1 MGASDGS
8 QTSSIEVCSY
18 GGLVAG
24 MCCRAGQWQE
34 LGPDASP
41 QKLWGP
47 RLLAWTCTTANA
59 SHSTHDSGVSCC
71 LARVVTGLGLTAGA
85 DSRLQRE
92 GRRGNRK
99 GLRQVVSANMKTCGA
114 KTSVVKPAGALGRL
128 WFPQWFPWWQK
139 LLESSVEQ
147 SALVHD
153 KVLCDES
160 WWSQRMVCSIS
171 KGYGGP
177 QWGRLGTEVTHAI

>member
-1 MGASDGS
+1 MQAHS
-8 QTSSIEVCSY
+8 TCR
-18 GGLVAG
+18 GL
-24 MCCRAGQWQE
+24 
-34 LGPDASP
+34 
-41 QKLWGP
+41 
-47 RLLAWTCTTANA
+47 RLLARTCTTANA
-59 SHSTHDSGVSCC
+59 SHGTHDSGVNCC

-153 KVLCDES
+153 KVFCDES
-160 WWSQRMVCSIS
+160 WWSAASARVV
-171 KGYGGP
+171 
-177 QWGRLGTEVTHAI
+177 EVLSGEGWELRSLMLHSGQNWYSLPFFLVPGHL